1 MRTLPVKDLKPGM
14 QFDQPVYVDDAT
26 LLVPERV
33 PIKEKD
39 LKRLEKWKIETV
51 RTAGQEIVMRR
62 VGKEGEAQSGSFF
75 QQAFNTPE
83 QQQVLKTY
91 SEVAQK
97 LRRLHQRVREQD
109 DIEAAEV
116 DRIIDAVL
124 QLLGARRHEMI
135 EFILYGFQGEAGYVE
150 NAINSAVLS
159 SLIGINSGM
168 AKHKLLHLA
177 TAALLHD
184 IGMTRLP
191 EEIFNKSGKL
201 TTEELKQIRTHPI
214 HSYKIITREL
224 HYPEQVGLAA
234 LQHQE
239 RWDGTGYP
247 RGLSGSSI
255 IIPARII
262 AVVDSFEAMVSK
274 RPYRNSMIGYNA
286 IRAILSDNGRRFDPE
301 VLKIFIRTMGIY
313 PIGSIV
319 LLNDGRIGRVVR
331 NNVDA
336 PLKPKV
342 KIMINEKG
350 QEYHN
355 DHGEIVDLFD
365 DRKLFITR
373 AVDPK
378 ELNAQ
383 PGGQAPQPQ

>member
-1 MRTLPVKDLKPGM
+1 MKTLPVKDLRPGM
-14 QFDQPVYVDDAT
+14 QFDQPVYVDESNI
-26 LLVPERV
+26 LVPERV

-39 LKRLEKWKIETV
+39 IQRLQKWNIETV
-51 RTAGQEIVMRR
+51 HTAGNEITSDSTR
-62 VGKEGEAQSGSFF
+62 KKSGETAQSGSFF

-83 QQQVLKTY
+83 QQEVLKTY
-91 SEVAQK
+91 SQTAQK
-97 LRRLHQRVREQD
+97 LRRVHQRIKQQED
-109 DIEAAEV
+109 LEANEI
-116 DRIIDAVL
+116 DRLIDTIL
-124 QLLGARRHEMI
+124 QLLDSRRHEMI

-168 AKHKLLHLA
+168 AKHRLLHLA
-177 TAALLHD
+177 TAGLLHD
-184 IGMTRLP
+184 AGMLRLP
-191 EEIFNKSGKL
+191 DDVVNKSGKL
-201 TTEELKQIRTHPI
+201 TSEEVKQIKTHPI

-224 HYPEQVGLAA
+224 RYPEQVGLAA
-234 LQHQE
+234 LQHHE

-255 IIPARII
+255 IVPARII

-274 RPYRNSMIGYNA
+274 RPYRNSMIGYTA

-301 VLKIFIRTMGIY
+301 ILKIFIRTMGIY

-319 LLNDGRIGRVVR
+319 LLNDGQIGRVVR

-336 PLKPKV
+336 PLKPQV
-342 KIMINEKG
+342 KIMINDKG

-355 DHGEIVDLFD
+355 DRGEIVDLFD
-365 DRKLFITR
+365 NRKLFITR

-378 ELNAQ
+378 ELASRSK
-383 PGGQAPQPQ
+383 

>member
-1 MRTLPVKDLKPGM
+1 MKTLPVKDLKPGM
-14 QFDQPVYVDDAT
+14 QFDQPVYVDESNI
-26 LLVPERV
+26 LVPERV
-33 PIKEKD
+33 PIRETD
-39 LKRLEKWKIETV
+39 IKRLQKWNIEAV
-51 RTAGQEIVMRR
+51 RTAGSEITSFSAKGGGGR
-62 VGKEGEAQSGSFF
+62 GGEAAQSGSFF
-75 QQAFNTPE
+75 QQAFNTSE
-83 QQQVLKTY
+83 QQEVLKTY
-91 SEVAQK
+91 SEAAQR
-97 LRRLHQRVREQD
+97 LRRIHQRIRQQD
-109 DIEAAEV
+109 DLEASEI
-116 DRIIDAVL
+116 DRLIDTIL
-124 QLLGARRHEMI
+124 QLLKTRRHEMI

-184 IGMTRLP
+184 TGMLRLP
-191 EEIFNKSGKL
+191 DDVVNKSGKL
-201 TTEELKQIRTHPI
+201 TSEEVKQVKTHPI

-224 HYPEQVGLAA
+224 RYPEQVGLAA
-234 LQHQE
+234 LQHHE

-255 IIPARII
+255 IVPARII

-274 RPYRNSMIGYNA
+274 RPYRNSMIGYTA

-301 VLKIFIRTMGIY
+301 ILKIFIRTMGIY

-319 LLNDGRIGRVVR
+319 LLNDGQIGRVVR

-336 PLKPKV
+336 PLKPQVKV
-342 KIMINEKG
+342 MINEKG

-355 DHGEIVDLFD
+355 DRGEIVDLFD
-365 DRKLFITR
+365 NRKLFITR
-373 AVDPK
+373 AVDPN
-378 ELNAQ
+378 ELASRSK
-383 PGGQAPQPQ
+383 